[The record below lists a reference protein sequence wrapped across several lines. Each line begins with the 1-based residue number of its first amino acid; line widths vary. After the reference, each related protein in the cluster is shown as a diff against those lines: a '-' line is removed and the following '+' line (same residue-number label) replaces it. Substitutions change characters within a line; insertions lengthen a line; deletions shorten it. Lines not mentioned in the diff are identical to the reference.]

1 MSETSPPPGYKPT
14 LLAILR
20 KSLPVDPMSATAK
33 ITHRSALYR
42 RRAAE
47 LARRA
52 EAEGDELQVLP
63 LVHQALSWISLAEN
77 EEILANLHTTRTGH
91 PADA

>member
-1 MSETSPPPGYKPT
+1 MPETDPPPSYKTT

-20 KSLPVDPMSATAK
+20 KSHTVDPMNATAK
-33 ITHRSALYR
+33 ITQRSALYR
-42 RRAAE
+42 RKAAE

-77 EEILANLHTTRTGH
+77 EEILAGLHATGTGH